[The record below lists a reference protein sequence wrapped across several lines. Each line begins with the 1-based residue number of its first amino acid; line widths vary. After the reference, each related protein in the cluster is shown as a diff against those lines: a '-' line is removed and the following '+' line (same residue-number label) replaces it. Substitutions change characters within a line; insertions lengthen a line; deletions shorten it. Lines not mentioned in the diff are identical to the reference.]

1 MSDQSLVST
10 ARAKSDVSSC
20 TIASQ
25 VEFDG
30 TSPLEADV
38 VPSEL
43 EFDEVLLEFP
53 LCEMFP
59 RSSPLPQVHPRAIEA
74 MIVTAIAPFNKLLL
88 PKRTP
93 KRVFFII
100 CSLVFRG
107 V

>member
-30 TSPLEADV
+30 TSSLEADGV
-38 VPSEL
+38 SSEL

-59 RSSPLPQVHPRAIEA
+59 RSKALPQVHPRAIEA
-74 MIVTAIAPFNKLLL
+74 TIITEIKPFNKLSL
-88 PKRTP
+88 PERTP

-100 CSLVFRG
+100 CSLV
-107 V
+107 